1 MKNLFVLLAMVFVP
15 MLASAERGENELRIS
30 NIQTEAGQQVKLTV
44 ELVNENTISGI
55 GAYLTLPEGIT
66 MEDISIVP
74 GRWNDVFT
82 QAFAKTKDGRYKFA
96 VITWEKNDYIQAGE
110 GNIFTIT
117 LNVGKDVAEGVY
129 DILLEDIQ
137 MSVKEDGDKYL
148 QGKGNKYMVV
158 QNVGKASLEI
168 KSRGEATG
176 IDNVPGAVHKDA
188 GIYDLT
194 GRRLR
199 TAPQKGVYI
208 QGKKKMVAK

>member
-1 MKNLFVLLAMVFVP
+1 MVFVP

-117 LNVGKDVAEGVY
+117 LNVGKDALEFVSQIKALGYKVFAQLVSITSYEDDELLDLIRLANDVEPYAVSMVDTYGLCHSDTLMHY
-129 DILLEDIQ
+129 CEIL
-137 MSVKEDGDKYL
+137 DKNL
-148 QGKGNKYMVV
+148 KPEISPSRAKRRWWRNK
-158 QNVGKASLEI
+158 
-168 KSRGEATG
+168 
-176 IDNVPGAVHKDA
+176 
-188 GIYDLT
+188 
-194 GRRLR
+194 
-199 TAPQKGVYI
+199 
-208 QGKKKMVAK
+208 